1 MCQCHIRGI
10 IPVLFC
16 SLMISGF
23 FTNDSFC
30 FFFYRFLLI
39 LFQSGVCW
47 LRQLFPLFR
56 VVSPQ
61 AAVVEGIL
69 GQQVALVQAYVSCRY
84 GRQMAGLSSV
94 IETGLA
100 ETLAFLREREMA
112 YATTMLTNMVSG
124 PRYFCYTLFK
134 FIILLYYL
142 FYCYNLIILLFHC
155 N

>member
-1 MCQCHIRGI
+1 MCQCYIRGI
-10 IPVLFC
+10 VPVLFC

-23 FTNDSFC
+23 FANDSFC
-30 FFFYRFLLI
+30 FFYRFLLI

-124 PRYFCYTLFK
+124 LRHFC
-134 FIILLYYL
+134 FIIYLIIFRSNLLYY
-142 FYCYNLIILLFHC
+142 YIIYSIII
-155 N
+155 